1 MLSPQYSLSELQL
14 SSSQQWPQ
22 LLPRLKASIEFFA
35 TTRSAQPFLVCQA
48 ASFFDL
54 PEIFAQLSPKSQTVA
69 TAYALIFSPNTPS
82 KAVCLSLSEQ
92 QYLSIQ
98 QTLEQQRLATAER
111 SWEQALADL
120 LEQFEGEQTTALYQA
135 LTALK
140 QYVQTQPQAMSPE
153 AGIKVWRSSNDLLYC
168 HQFNRQQLFGE
179 QLMPASGQMAG
190 LEQLNLG
197 LIAKAASGILVVNA
211 DDILAEANL
220 WFELK
225 SCLKTATFS
234 WDKLAGHQR
243 LWQASA
249 LAISTKLIITGNA
262 NAIADLYQLDP
273 ELASQCLIETEL
285 PLDLVASDDNF
296 SAYLSQINWQLQR
309 EELTPLVEPLYYPV
323 LQRAAF
329 LCEHQQL
336 LSLNM
341 AEVMK
346 PLRLIQHL
354 GLSQDAQ
361 GFEQALDSLAQH
373 INGQQLFSDLSYQDR
388 QTQIDLSG
396 SRVGQINGLSVIDFN
411 GLGHSFGEPIR
422 ITANVFQGDGDFMDV
437 ERKAELAGNIHA
449 KSMMI
454 IHGFLSELFALE
466 HHFPYSANIVF
477 EQSYHEIEGDS
488 ASLASCLALLSALSR
503 LPIEQNTAVT
513 GALDQ
518 KGNVLA
524 VGGINEKIEGFYR
537 VGKLLE
543 ANQPLAVVMPKANLK
558 QLNLSQAVIKACQRQ
573 ELSIYAVENIEQAI
587 PYLFKLE
594 AGKLSDENS
603 VLGKIY
609 KRVNVGSDEPSLA
622 QALIHKFTKL
632 IKLS

>member
-1 MLSPQYSLSELQL
+1 
-14 SSSQQWPQ
+14 
-22 LLPRLKASIEFFA
+22 
-35 TTRSAQPFLVCQA
+35 
-48 ASFFDL
+48 
-54 PEIFAQLSPKSQTVA
+54 
-69 TAYALIFSPNTPS
+69 
-82 KAVCLSLSEQ
+82 
-92 QYLSIQ
+92 
-98 QTLEQQRLATAER
+98 
-111 SWEQALADL
+111 
-120 LEQFEGEQTTALYQA
+120 
-135 LTALK
+135 
-140 QYVQTQPQAMSPE
+140 
-153 AGIKVWRSSNDLLYC
+153 
-168 HQFNRQQLFGE
+168 
-179 QLMPASGQMAG
+179 
-190 LEQLNLG
+190 
-197 LIAKAASGILVVNA
+197 
-211 DDILAEANL
+211 
-220 WFELK
+220 
-225 SCLKTATFS
+225 
-234 WDKLAGHQR
+234 
-243 LWQASA
+243 
-249 LAISTKLIITGNA
+249 
-262 NAIADLYQLDP
+262 
-273 ELASQCLIETEL
+273 
-285 PLDLVASDDNF
+285 
-296 SAYLSQINWQLQR
+296 
-309 EELTPLVEPLYYPV
+309 
-323 LQRAAF
+323 
-329 LCEHQQL
+329 
-336 LSLNM
+336 
-341 AEVMK
+341 
-346 PLRLIQHL
+346 
-354 GLSQDAQ
+354 
-361 GFEQALDSLAQH
+361 
-373 INGQQLFSDLSYQDR
+373 LSYQDR

-503 LPIEQNTAVT
+503 LAIEQNTAVT

-543 ANQPLAVVMPKANLK
+543 ANQPLAVVIPKANLK